1 MYMVDSQMCTVDLQ
15 VCSLADM
22 SEWVEFD
29 SHMTVNRLA
38 FIRSAGCVE
47 HLLKSSLL
55 DLRGHRVIAFVVNQ
69 LN

>member
-1 MYMVDSQMCTVDLQ
+1 MYMVDLQ

-22 SEWVEFD
+22 SVWVEFD

-38 FIRSAGCVE
+38 SMRSASCVE

-55 DLRGHRVIAFVVNQ
+55 DLRGHRIIAFVVNQ

>member
-1 MYMVDSQMCTVDLQ
+1 MYMVDLQ

-22 SEWVEFD
+22 SEWVELD
-29 SHMTVNRLA
+29 SHMTANRLA
-38 FIRSAGCVE
+38 SMRSAGCVE

-55 DLRGHRVIAFVVNQ
+55 DLRGHGVIAFVMNQ

>member
-1 MYMVDSQMCTVDLQ
+1 MYMVDLQ

-29 SHMTVNRLA
+29 SHMTANRFA
-38 FIRSAGCVE
+38 SMRSADCVE
-47 HLLKSSLL
+47 HLLKSLLL
-55 DLRGHRVIAFVVNQ
+55 DLRGHRVIAFVMNQ